1 MITLDDLR
9 GLSVTRN
16 TGYRTPR
23 EPTLGFYVLFDAD
36 SGLDPITHNEVHQ
49 TEIRLGVNYIIDPMM
64 NPIQRKHQEE
74 LMRKQLHRH
83 LYGSLRNDLYK
94 VADDLRCQGLYQD
107 HSAMVSLFKVIDDV
121 SA

>member
-23 EPTLGFYVLFDAD
+23 EPTLGFYTLLSAD

-49 TEIRLGVNYIIDPMM
+49 TEIRLGVNYIIDPRM
-64 NPIQRKHQEE
+64 NSIQIKHQEE
-74 LMRKQLHRH
+74 LMYRQLHSH
-83 LYGSLRNDLYK
+83 LYGSLRNDLCK
-94 VADDLRCQGLYQD
+94 VLDDLRCRGLYQD
-107 HSAMVSLFKVIDDV
+107 DAAMVSLFKVLDEV